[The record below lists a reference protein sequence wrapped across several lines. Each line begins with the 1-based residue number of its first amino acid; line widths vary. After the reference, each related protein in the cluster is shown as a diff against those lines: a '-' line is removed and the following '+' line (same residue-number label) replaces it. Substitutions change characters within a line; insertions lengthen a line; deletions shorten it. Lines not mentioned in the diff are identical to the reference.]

1 MRTPLALAVLIAASA
16 SAHAQALFSNASPNP
31 GSPALAP
38 ASSTLSGVAAP
49 LGESWSELQA
59 GVTGECNAVAGFSVH
74 AADEQGLYRLADDF
88 EVPAESLWQLDTLR
102 VYAFVPNHS
111 GSSPFSAV
119 TVRVWLGQPGTP
131 DAVVIAGDADT
142 NVLANASSS
151 GIYRVFNSLR
161 SPLPPAPDTS
171 RAIWSVDASLAGT
184 VLGPGR
190 YWIDWQ
196 LACTNPDNPAFSP
209 SATLA
214 SFRAPLGAN
223 ALQFRDAVGPAL
235 GQWTPLLMAFGTRSS
250 RTSSSSGIHFGQR
263 ASGWNPKMQPY
274 IYGKRNGIHIID
286 IKETI
291 KGLLLAKKFITKRS
305 PTARTCASSAPSA
318 RPRTSRDPRVP
329 TSRCTS

>member
-235 GQWTPLLMAFGTRSS
+235 GQWTPLLD
-250 RTSSSSGIHFGQR
+250 SGKPAATTDAAQDLPFILLGLALPHCDPDFNQDGNADQDDIGYLTNVV
-263 ASGWNPKMQPY
+263 AGGENPSG
-274 IYGKRNGIHIID
+274 
-286 IKETI
+286 
-291 KGLLLAKKFITKRS
+291 
-305 PTARTCASSAPSA
+305 
-318 RPRTSRDPRVP
+318 RDPDFNRDGNVDQDDVLALVDVVAGGNCP
-329 TSRCTS
+329 